1 MHSNLWKNIINILK
15 NYSAVF
21 IFKRLRKWQNLPTDY
36 STIYMVIQLK
46 YNICIY
52 TRLLII
58 FYSQHLTRMQK
69 TLSMM
74 MLNSLAMSSLSLARD
89 ELPSSWRKPVIT
101 VIKVNFDV
109 ALSNLRVARFSIWM
123 HSPTTTHGD
132 HGYNTCFF
140 GGSSFFFAW
149 QLFLLCLR
157 KLLLFVGSSLWL

>member
-58 FYSQHLTRMQK
+58 FLQ
-69 TLSMM
+69 
-74 MLNSLAMSSLSLARD
+74 
-89 ELPSSWRKPVIT
+89 
-101 VIKVNFDV
+101 
-109 ALSNLRVARFSIWM
+109 
-123 HSPTTTHGD
+123 PTSHED
-132 HGYNTCFF
+132 AENPIDDD
-140 GGSSFFFAW
+140 A
-149 QLFLLCLR
+149 
-157 KLLLFVGSSLWL
+157 